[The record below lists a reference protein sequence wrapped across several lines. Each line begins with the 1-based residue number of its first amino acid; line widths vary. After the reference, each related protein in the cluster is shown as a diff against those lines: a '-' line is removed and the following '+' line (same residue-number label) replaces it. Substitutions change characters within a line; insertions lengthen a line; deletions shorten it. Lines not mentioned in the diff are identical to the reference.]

1 MSKELAAVN
10 QLLSDDPSLGDK
22 LDSSPF
28 TLTEPKDILE
38 DLKAQSQADFPPV
51 NDCNYTIKN
60 VPKTLEGFLSPAFY
74 LTVPID
80 RPEDNSI
87 YINNQSTD
95 AGSLY
100 TTRPMKAIRDIC
112 TRPITLT
119 SITPVTCGMS
129 LIFRDM

>member
-60 VPKTLEGFLSPAFY
+60 VPKTLEGIFKPCFLSY
-74 LTVPID
+74 
-80 RPEDNSI
+80 
-87 YINNQSTD
+87 ST
-95 AGSLY
+95 Y
-100 TTRPMKAIRDIC
+100 
-112 TRPITLT
+112 
-119 SITPVTCGMS
+119 
-129 LIFRDM
+129 

>member
-1 MSKELAAVN
+1 MN

-80 RPEDNSI
+80 RPGR
-87 YINNQSTD
+87 QFH
-95 AGSLY
+95 LH
-100 TTRPMKAIRDIC
+100 
-112 TRPITLT
+112 
-119 SITPVTCGMS
+119 
-129 LIFRDM
+129 

>member
-60 VPKTLEGFLSPAFY
+60 VPKNIRRLFKPCFLSY
-74 LTVPID
+74 
-80 RPEDNSI
+80 
-87 YINNQSTD
+87 ST
-95 AGSLY
+95 Y
-100 TTRPMKAIRDIC
+100 
-112 TRPITLT
+112 
-119 SITPVTCGMS
+119 
-129 LIFRDM
+129 